1 MTSLIAFLIA
11 FPLVVGGVL
20 LLIPRAT
27 VRNLVVIAGCVVIGV
42 ASVATALQFANGNGV
57 FFGLPGNFV
66 PGHWLLAVEAAM
78 VAFVVIVSLR
88 SRRVV
93 APVLALTQLAISG
106 WLDLTGRLPEPDPT
120 RLFYFDRLSMIM
132 VVIIGVIGTLICLN
146 AVGYMRDYHRS
157 QPMIRGR
164 RNVFFS
170 ILFIFLAG
178 MFGLVASNDLPMLL
192 VFWEVTTLC
201 SFVLIGYTRTKET
214 VGYAFNALNMNLL
227 GGLAFV
233 GAIAVL
239 SLQSS
244 PSLELVKLTAGPA
257 SGAVLLAV
265 ALLAFAGITKSAQ
278 MPFSS
283 WLLGAMYAPSP
294 TSALLHSSTMV
305 KAGVFLL
312 LRLSPAM
319 SGSTVGNMV
328 ALVGL
333 LTFLFASLVAVTEQ
347 NTKKVFAYSTIGSL
361 GLIGGCAGIGSPE
374 LMWVGVM
381 VIIFHA
387 LAKGLLFLIAG
398 TIENRLYTK
407 DIENFDTLLSRLP
420 LISALALTGIA
431 GMFIA
436 PFGVVVAKWT
446 AIKAFLEVPGALGA
460 TLLVIMA
467 FGSSLTIFYWGKLLI
482 KILSMKNV
490 SDEERAIEKRVSWYE
505 WLSEGALAV
514 GVIVFTACLGLVS
527 DQIVGPFAKSV
538 FPAAT
543 GATASIPFLRVEPAM
558 LATMVVA
565 VLFLPAL
572 ALWAARQGQFNESD
586 FYTAGRSATGGHVM
600 GAALGGT
607 RTVTLRNYYLE
618 GVVNGPLVFRA
629 GTILT
634 AAILI
639 AMVGYGMTVVR

>member
-1 MTSLIAFLIA
+1 MSSLIAFLIA
-11 FPLVVGGVL
+11 FPLLVGGIL
-20 LLIPRAT
+20 LLIPRAA
-27 VRNLVVIAGCVVIGV
+27 VRNVIVIAGCVVV
-42 ASVATALQFANGNGV
+42 AAASIVTVVTFGNGGSE

-78 VAFVVIVSLR
+78 VGFVVVVSIR
-88 SRRVV
+88 SRRIV
-93 APVLALTQLAISG
+93 APALALTQLAVSG
-106 WLDLTGRLPEPDPT
+106 WLDVTGRLPEPDPS
-120 RLFYFDRLSMIM
+120 RLFWFDRLSMIM
-132 VVIIGVIGTLICLN
+132 VLIIGIVGTLICLN

-157 QPMIRGR
+157 SPMIRGR
-164 RNVFFS
+164 RTVFFS
-170 ILFIFLAG
+170 VLFVFLAG
-178 MFGLVASNDLPMLL
+178 MFGLVVSNDLPLLL

-214 VGYAFNALNMNLL
+214 IGYAFNALNMNLL
-227 GGLAFV
+227 GGLGFAV
-233 GAIAVL
+233 AIALL
-239 SLQSS
+239 SNQSTG
-244 PSLELVKLTAGPA
+244 LELAKVTAGPA
-257 SGAVLLAV
+257 SGTILLAV
-265 ALLAFAGITKSAQ
+265 ALLSLAGITKSAQ

-319 SGSTVGNMV
+319 TGSTVGNMV

-347 NTKKVFAYSTIGSL
+347 NTKKVLAYSTIGSL
-361 GLIGGCAGIGSPE
+361 GLIGGCAGIGTPQ
-374 LMWVGVM
+374 LIWVGVM
-381 VIIFHA
+381 IIIFHA

-420 LISALALTGIA
+420 LVSALALTGIA

-482 KILSMKNV
+482 KVLSMKKV
-490 SDEERAIEKRVSWYE
+490 SDYELSIEKRVSWYE
-505 WLSEGALAV
+505 WLTEGALAI
-514 GVIVFTACLGLVS
+514 GLIVVTASLGIIS
-527 DQIVGPFAKSV
+527 DQVVAPYARSV
-538 FPAAT
+538 FPGAA
-543 GATASIPFLRVEPAM
+543 AAQFLQVEPVM
-558 LATMVVA
+558 LITMMVA

-572 ALWAARQGQFNESD
+572 ALWARNRGHFDEAD
-586 FYTAGRSATGGHVM
+586 FYAAGRSASAGHTM
-600 GAALGGT
+600 GAALGAT
-607 RTVTLRNYYLE
+607 RAVTLRNYYLE
-618 GVVNGPLVFRA
+618 GVVNGPLVFRT
-629 GTILT
+629 GTV
-634 AAILI
+634 AAAALLV